1 MLAAQQMQCRGGGGS
16 SHGSDAGHQGRP
28 PAGSGDYA
36 HDEKLSESN
45 PQYPQRGAGR
55 DVRSASDIAL
65 AECTYTAAALCSS
78 TDRLRDERSLA
89 PPGED
94 DFIHNKRLV
103 GFVLQY

>member
-1 MLAAQQMQCRGGGGS
+1 
-16 SHGSDAGHQGRP
+16 
-28 PAGSGDYA
+28 
-36 HDEKLSESN
+36 
-45 PQYPQRGAGR
+45 
-55 DVRSASDIAL
+55 VRSASDIAL